1 MAEVDDIPIGFSES
15 DFARVREVVRYVE
28 SSFPPSG
35 NGRPRLPPPTPD
47 GIPIYNDTGGSLG
60 KYSIVR
66 PNAIRLVEK
75 KIFIDVK
82 QPDSTHSWDYL
93 VVGDND
99 IPTSG
104 YGMAQRGPLV
114 KVLYDTGTPTRGQ
127 GYGAKSG
134 QKTASLNYPE
144 CLICAGIYDA
154 TDKIMWARLKAVE
167 EVIGKLDA
175 PLSQGSTADVSIWI
189 GAGGSESDSGV
200 NVEVA
205 ARDWLMKSGA
215 TDIASGKK
223 VVVRRIN
230 GVPYVTEAECA

>member
-60 KYSIVR
+60 KYSLVR

-99 IPTSG
+99 IPSAS
-104 YGMAQRGPLV
+104 YGLAQRGPMV
-114 KVLYDTGTPTRGQ
+114 KFLYDTGTPAVGN
-127 GYGAKSG
+127 GYGPKSG
-134 QKTASLNYPE
+134 QYTAVKNYPE
-144 CLICAGIYDA
+144 CLIVAGIYDA
-154 TDKIMWARLKAVE
+154 GDKIAWGRLKPIE
-167 EVIGKLDA
+167 ELIGKLDGS
-175 PLSQGSTADVSIWI
+175 LSQGSTATVSIWI

-205 ARDWLMKSGA
+205 VRDWLMKSGA
-215 TDIASGKK
+215 TAIASGKK